1 VHKTCKLLCVFQ
13 KQQLGCV
20 VEEEPQDKQFLDKLM
35 APEDE
40 PVLTQFQRSMS
51 LPRGFGKR
59 EQLGYQ
65 QQQAVPPLP
74 PVRVPSPRSDSVSV
88 LRNLLINRHRVRVS
102 CCHAVD
108 RHNGLHLDPV
118 FILFGQCILSKAKLK
133 LPQIALLPL

>member
-1 VHKTCKLLCVFQ
+1 VAFYNLKIVHRLLSLSNETHEHSACTTWKLLSVFQ
-13 KQQLGCV
+13 KQQLDCV
-20 VEEEPQDKQFLDKLM
+20 LEEEPQDRHFSEELL

-40 PVLTQFQRSMS
+40 PVLPHFQRSMS

-74 PVRVPSPRSDSVSV
+74 PVRVPSPRSDSVTV

-102 CCHAVD
+102 E
-108 RHNGLHLDPV
+108 
-118 FILFGQCILSKAKLK
+118 
-133 LPQIALLPL
+133 

>member
-1 VHKTCKLLCVFQ
+1 VAFCDVKIVHFLLSVTNETHEHTACTTWKLLSVFQ

-20 VEEEPQDKQFLDKLM
+20 LEEEPQDRHFSEELM

-40 PVLTQFQRSMS
+40 PLLPHFQRSMS

-59 EQLGYQ
+59 EHLGYQ

-74 PVRVPSPRSDSVSV
+74 PVRVPSPRSDSVTV

-102 CCHAVD
+102 E
-108 RHNGLHLDPV
+108 
-118 FILFGQCILSKAKLK
+118 
-133 LPQIALLPL
+133 

>member
-1 VHKTCKLLCVFQ
+1 
-13 KQQLGCV
+13 
-20 VEEEPQDKQFLDKLM
+20 M

-40 PVLTQFQRSMS
+40 PVLPHFQRSMS

-74 PVRVPSPRSDSVSV
+74 SVRVPSPRSDSVTV

-102 CCHAVD
+102 EWLLHSGWT
-108 RHNGLHLDPV
+108 NGPYVDPV
-118 FILFGQCILSKAKLK
+118 YAPFTAFIVSKDKLN
-133 LPQIALLPL
+133 LPIRYFLPW

>member
-1 VHKTCKLLCVFQ
+1 LSVFQ

-20 VEEEPQDKQFLDKLM
+20 VEEEPQDKHFSDELM
-35 APEDE
+35 TPEDE

-65 QQQAVPPLP
+65 QQGAPPLP
-74 PVRVPSPRSDSVSV
+74 PVCVPSPRSDSVTV

-102 CCHAVD
+102 GCHTLD
-108 RHNGLHLDPV
+108 EPNYLQGGLFAQL
-118 FILFGQCILSKAKLK
+118 ILCRDKITSECFVTMVV
-133 LPQIALLPL
+133 